1 MHVVIMGCGRL
12 GSTLARELDSE
23 GHHVTVIDIDAA
35 AFNWLEDDF
44 RGTTIVG
51 AGEDI
56 AVQQAAGVQR
66 ADIFLALANGDNRNA
81 MAVQVAKHIHR
92 APRVVARIYDPERAD
107 VYRQLGIN
115 VVNPTTIL
123 DQMVREAA
131 CGDDS
136 SPQDNNVEPSSRT
149 AR

>member
-1 MHVVIMGCGRL
+1 MRVVIMGCGRL
-12 GSTLARELDSE
+12 GSTLARELDNE
-23 GHHVTVIDIDAA
+23 GHRVTVIDVDSA

-44 RGTTIVG
+44 RGITIVG
-51 AGEDI
+51 AGEDVD
-56 AVQQAAGVQR
+56 VQRAAGVPA

-81 MAVQVAKHIHR
+81 MAVQVAKHIHG

-123 DQMVREAA
+123 DEMVREAA
-131 CGDDS
+131 FGRSGDPDLDA
-136 SPQDNNVEPSSRT
+136 PDDAAEER
-149 AR
+149 

>member
-131 CGDDS
+131 FGDDPA
-136 SPQDNNVEPSSRT
+136 PQDHNVGTSSRT